1 MANRPVFF
9 VLLAAG
15 LAAVVLGVS
24 TVPPNEETFEGRDPT
39 AIELLR
45 AVEAAFPRESY
56 APGERAPLVV
66 WNRARGLKL
75 QIFRS
80 GPERVVTR
88 TRRAP

>member
-15 LAAVVLGVS
+15 LAAVVVGVS
-24 TVPPNEETFEGRDPT
+24 TVPRTRGDIRGTRST

-56 APGERAPLVV
+56 APGERAHSVGIV
-66 WNRARGLKL
+66 RA
-75 QIFRS
+75 
-80 GPERVVTR
+80 
-88 TRRAP
+88 A